1 MRVERGDNEQPASQA
16 SAVRRN
22 QDLSLT
28 SLKPAFDG
36 QTTVY
41 VPQHKAAFL
50 MRGSRSR
57 LRLMPSLAER
67 GEHAMIVKDA
77 HVPSPG

>member
-1 MRVERGDNEQPASQA
+1 MEAKKIKKQLLWLREMMGFN
-16 SAVRRN
+16 
-22 QDLSLT
+22 
-28 SLKPAFDG
+28 LKAIFE
-36 QTTVY
+36 Y
-41 VPQHKAAFL
+41 KAAFL